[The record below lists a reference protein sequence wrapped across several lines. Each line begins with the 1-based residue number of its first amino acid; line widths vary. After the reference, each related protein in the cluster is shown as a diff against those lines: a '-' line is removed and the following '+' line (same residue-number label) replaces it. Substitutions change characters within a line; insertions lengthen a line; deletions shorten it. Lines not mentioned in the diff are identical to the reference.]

1 MWGELLGVAINE
13 GMTCANDDADV
24 TMSCPVVTRSQKVVE
39 PLPNFADDLFQGG
52 EKGPRKS
59 RRQRRLEK
67 YSNGG
72 AFEKLDTQ
80 GLEVEWEVP
89 HDIAKLQREDVSP
102 VREGR
107 S

>member
-1 MWGELLGVAINE
+1 
-13 GMTCANDDADV
+13 MTCGNADV
-24 TMSCPVVTRSQKVVE
+24 NMSCPVVMRSQKVLKS
-39 PLPNFADDLFQGG
+39 LPNFADLFQGG

-67 YSNGG
+67 YCNGG